1 VKLQLA
7 LQNLKRGKW
16 NWKGEKTVREDGRK
30 DTLVTGQLEIIIAFL
45 RAAVGRG
52 ERDEAGWTS
61 WWGDWV
67 SNFDSTPL
75 QILHF
80 KIEIKVI
87 SSFYHDSRSYSTTPR
102 WLRLSPGKETAEKG
116 DPDARLNLEANCV
129 SSSSSGCECVP
140 S

>member
-1 VKLQLA
+1 M
-7 LQNLKRGKW
+7 
-16 NWKGEKTVREDGRK
+16 REGGRK
-30 DTLVTGQLEIIIAFL
+30 DTLVTGQLEIIIAFS
-45 RAAVGRG
+45 RPAVGRG

-87 SSFYHDSRSYSTTPR
+87 SSFYYDSRSLFDHSR
-102 WLRLSPGKETAEKG
+102 RLRLSLGKETAEKG
-116 DPDARLNLEANCV
+116 DPGAQLNLEANCV
-129 SSSSSGCECVP
+129 SSSYLVANASLLLLD
-140 S
+140 